1 MSSQKPARSGLSKSK
16 CKNDDEFQEWHAE
29 HVFLGE
35 CDVNFNGSSPAM
47 EIRAQTL
54 KRSLDLYNIRYTRGK
69 HLKNLKATTK
79 GKLDDSKTVGRLTEN
94 KIEQIQWYHGLAF
107 RQNTLKE
114 PNPTSHD
121 VSVPIA
127 EDDLCLKKE

>member
-1 MSSQKPARSGLSKSK
+1 MRQ
-16 CKNDDEFQEWHAE
+16 Q
-29 HVFLGE
+29 
-35 CDVNFNGSSPAM
+35 
-47 EIRAQTL
+47 
-54 KRSLDLYNIRYTRGK
+54 
-69 HLKNLKATTK
+69 NLKATTK
-79 GKLDDSKTVGRLTEN
+79 GKLDDSKTVGGRGRLTEN

-114 PNPTSHD
+114 PNQTSHD